1 MDQFI
6 EDELES
12 NNDEVVNQVD
22 SLLISGEEASR
33 SGDSKTALAAFNK
46 AISLDP
52 SSDMAWF
59 NRGVLLEAQQ
69 DARLSLIHI

>member
-1 MDQFI
+1 MDQLT
-6 EDELES
+6 EKEQE
-12 NNDEVVNQVD
+12 NNDDDVVNQVE

-59 NRGVLLEAQQ
+59 NRGVLLEA
-69 DARLSLIHI
+69 